1 MDERQ
6 KKGVIVVVILAAAV
20 GVGTFMLFVPR
31 MHEHYE
37 AQHDDQSSFFI
48 SVGGDD
54 MTINISFVNDSLLL
68 YSIDVEKYPDTTG
81 YSFEEMHGGS
91 RVEFGADRLKQVT
104 VVFGTAV
111 PYAFGIAGE
120 NVTAYVTYDN
130 GAIIDGQECDFNHQG
145 SVNYGTMHFTFT
157 ENVTVKGDMD
167 VTIGRYAG
175 SLDRRGHAYLDID
188 IPDTMSGRL
197 TTVGD
202 TDFIE
207 NIGWIF
213 DESWGYTTPN
223 WGDDPGLWFH
233 VSYPVTAR
241 LHN

>member
-81 YSFEEMHGGS
+81 YSYEVMHGGS

-157 ENVTVKGDMD
+157 ENVTVRAGMGIQ
-167 VTIGRYAG
+167 IGAYQQTDG
-175 SLDRRGHAYLDID
+175 YAYLDVD
-188 IPDTMSGRL
+188 LPDEMTGRL
-197 TTVGD
+197 VHRYSV
-202 TDFIE
+202 DFIE
-207 NIGWIF
+207 NVGWIYE
-213 DESWGYTTPN
+213 DDYEYRTADWGE
-223 WGDDPGLWFH
+223 GQGLDIGS
-233 VSYPVTAR
+233 SYPVTAR